1 MTQRSPQN
9 ARNLN
14 NASKGKSRKSASSA
28 KIASKA
34 ASSVYTRSKDAKSK
48 ASPKGPGA
56 GATKASSSTETKAV
70 PAAEQVRRRERAM
83 VSLMKDM
90 PEYKKWRRI
99 WWILMAIAIVGVAIS
114 WVPNALMGNGIVG
127 PEYQDVS
134 KIIAGIGFGLAII
147 ALIGA
152 FYIDLVKIRK
162 LQKQQENK
170 ARSLNKNERR
180 KLDNAIEASIEND
193 QNRRAE
199 RKGSFPWSKKG
210 AKSKSDDETDSE

>member
-14 NASKGKSRKSASSA
+14 NTPKGKSRKSASSA

-34 ASSVYTRSKDAKSK
+34 GSSVHVRSKDSKSK
-48 ASPKGPGA
+48 ASSKGSSGGSTA
-56 GATKASSSTETKAV
+56 SASSGDAKGVSST
-70 PAAEQVRRRERAM
+70 EQVRRRERAM

-99 WWILMAIAIVGVAIS
+99 WWILMAIALVGVAVS
-114 WVPNALMGNGIVG
+114 WVPNALMSNGILG
-127 PEYQDVS
+127 TEYEDMS
-134 KIIAGIGFGLAII
+134 KTIAGIGFVLAII
-147 ALIGA
+147 ALAGA

-170 ARSLNKNERR
+170 ARTLTKTERH
-180 KLDNAIEASIEND
+180 KLDSAIEASIEKD
-193 QNRRAE
+193 EKRRSE

-210 AKSKSDDETDSE
+210 KKPESDDAADQK